1 MPSKVPF
8 GGTLTGL
15 LDFWAMRTGS
25 ATAIAWDQ
33 GEVSYAS
40 LAAESRRIASALA
53 GVDIRP
59 GDTVAIWMA
68 NCPAWMAVF
77 FGCAR
82 LGVRVAAIN
91 TRFTMDEV
99 QGILER
105 SRAKALFCW
114 PLMMG
119 LNAGAVLESMDRSAL
134 VRLSQVVAYGE
145 ASSGKVLYPF
155 TLHTYEEVLSAQPA
169 HWSFAAPDAG
179 AVLFTTS
186 GSTGKPKLVLH
197 NQGGLTTHAAD
208 VARAAGLEAPGTVAL
223 QPMPLCGGYGLCQM
237 LAGIAAGKRVVIQSR
252 WDIEQMAHLIVENQ
266 VTNFCGTDELIM
278 RLLSTSTVDRP
289 FPSVRWCGYATFS
302 AGLGDWFEAAE
313 ARGLRPVGLYG
324 ASEVQALYAIQNRDA
339 PIDLRCRNGGFPVS
353 AQAQVRVGASESD
366 ADSTGEVGEL
376 EMSGPSRMVGY
387 DGDAAATERAIM
399 SDGFVRIGDY
409 GRLLDDGS
417 FLFEGRSGDWLR
429 VSGFLVAPAEIESV
443 IESVPGIEGCR
454 VVGTDWKGAQRPF
467 AFVTLGTGAQLN
479 EQAILAICADR
490 LSRYKVPVRVEA
502 IEAFP
507 VTDGP
512 NGTKIQKHVLQK
524 MAADLIAG

>member
-15 LDFWAMRTGS
+15 LDFWTMSNGL

-33 GEVSYAS
+33 GEVSFAS
-40 LAAESRRIASALA
+40 LASESRRIASALA
-53 GVDIRP
+53 EMNIRP

-91 TRFTMDEV
+91 TRFTTDEV
-99 QGILER
+99 QD
-105 SRAKALFCW
+105 
-114 PLMMG
+114 
-119 LNAGAVLESMDRSAL
+119 VLELA
-134 VRLSQVVAYGE
+134 RLSNVVAYGE
-145 ASSGKVLYPF
+145 ATSGKLSYPF
-155 TLHTYEEVLSAQPA
+155 TLHTYEEVLSAQA
-169 HWSFAAPDAG
+169 AQWSFAAPDAG

-197 NQGGLTTHAAD
+197 NQGGLTAHATD
-208 VARAAGLEAPGTVAL
+208 VARVAGLDAPGTVAL

-237 LAGIAAGKRVVIQSR
+237 LAGIAAGRSVVIQSR
-252 WDIEQMAHLIVENQ
+252 WDIEQMAHLVVEHH

-278 RLLSTSTVDRP
+278 RLLSTSIADRP

-324 ASEVQALYAIQNRDA
+324 TSEVQALYAIQNRDA

-353 AQAQVRVGASESD
+353 AQARVRVGFNGSD
-366 ADSTGEVGEL
+366 ADSTGGVGEL

-387 DGDAAATERAIM
+387 DGDVAATEQAIT
-399 SDGFVRIGDY
+399 SDGFLCIGDY

-429 VSGFLVAPAEIESV
+429 VSGFLVAPTEIESV
-443 IESVPGIEGCR
+443 IERVPRVEGCR
-454 VVGTDWKGAQRPF
+454 VVGVDWKGAQRPF
-467 AFVTLGTGAQLN
+467 ALVTIGTGGQFN
-479 EQAILAICADR
+479 EQAVLATCTRR

-524 MAADLIAG
+524 MAAHLIAG